1 MQTIEPLKRKIKSA
15 QDLLSVVKTMKVLA
29 AVSIRQYERAM
40 ESLVE
45 YNRTV
50 EMGLQ
55 VVLKQRPEG
64 LRIAE
69 PVLKERLG
77 AIIFG
82 SDQGMVGQFNEVI
95 ARHAVSEINK
105 LQVKRENRMVLAV
118 GMRVISSLEEA
129 GQPVEEYFSQPG
141 STAAITPAVEDLA
154 LKMEEWRSQQKIDQI
169 VIFYNRERGAS
180 YAPHTIHLLPVDPGW
195 FQDLEQKPW
204 PSRAIPFFTMD
215 WNRLFSLLIQQYLF
229 VSLYRAFA
237 ESLAS
242 ENAGRLAS
250 MQAAERNIEDL
261 LEELNSQFQQQRQS
275 SITEELLDIVAG
287 FEALR

>member
-29 AVSIRQYERAM
+29 AVSIRQYEKAT

-64 LRIAE
+64 IRIAE
-69 PVLKERLG
+69 PVPKERLG
-77 AIIFG
+77 VIIFG

-105 LQVKRENRMVLAV
+105 LQVKQKNCIVLAV
-118 GMRVISSLEEA
+118 GMRVIPSLEEA
-129 GQPVEEYFSQPG
+129 GQ
-141 STAAITPAVEDLA
+141 
-154 LKMEEWRSQQKIDQI
+154 
-169 VIFYNRERGAS
+169 
-180 YAPHTIHLLPVDPGW
+180 PVDPGW

-204 PSRAIPFFTMD
+204 PSRHPFFYYFFIRSGG
-215 WNRLFSLLIQQYLF
+215 NQYAKFL
-229 VSLYRAFA
+229 S
-237 ESLAS
+237 
-242 ENAGRLAS
+242 G
-250 MQAAERNIEDL
+250 
-261 LEELNSQFQQQRQS
+261 
-275 SITEELLDIVAG
+275 
-287 FEALR
+287 

>member
-15 QDLLSVVKTMKVLA
+15 HDLLSVVKTMKVLA
-29 AVSIRQYERAM
+29 AVSIRQYERAV

-64 LRIAE
+64 IRIAE

-105 LQVKRENRMVLAV
+105 LQVKRENRIVLAV

-129 GQPVEEYFSQPG
+129 GQPVEEYFSMPG

-154 LKMEEWRSQQKIDQI
+154 LKMEKWRLQQKIDQI
-169 VIFYNRERGAS
+169 VIFYNRESGAS
-180 YAPHTIHLLPVDPGW
+180 YSPHTIHLLPVDPGW

-215 WNRLFSLLIQQYLF
+215 WNRLFSSLIQQYLF

-250 MQAAERNIEDL
+250 MQAAERNIENL

-287 FEALR
+287 FEVLR